1 MDFQDQHK
9 SFFQTSIGAFSEVT
23 EREHFDSQ
31 ITVTREEKR
40 VILDYFGEENI
51 LHGNKTNDPEKALKK
66 FYLYPD
72 LEPIFLNLV
81 FPKPNK
87 TELRLYL
94 SKNFKPLGGE
104 VWFVFINDQGDI
116 VLGSVQK
123 DKWLSIRKSAQRHSF
138 QPGAMSIIQMGEQ
151 LIGHPSTA
159 VNELVKNGYD
169 ADALSC
175 KVFFSYSSSQ
185 SKSFAMVFDD
195 GSGMDYDTL
204 FGDWLKPSVSSKRAA
219 GSKSNRYKRNQLGS
233 KGIGR
238 LAAMALGEN
247 ITVIT
252 RQQITK
258 DYNWITVKREA
269 FREEKLLSEIN
280 FPGDTIADYTSLF
293 LDDGILLER
302 EVDLNES
309 LLSFLKITDLTAFNN
324 GTLIII
330 ESLDESVLKILK
342 EDHNQ
347 LELPGQ
353 SGAYQNTNFYK
364 ALATLI
370 TPLILNNTIQK
381 ELQEKGLIDDKKLIA
396 NIESKFSIEYGTN
409 LLPDQNEEEIEWIP
423 ITPVPIQS
431 VYDYRVYGKVSRSGD
446 ASGFISYQRLEED
459 NREEPFQLSQSEIND
474 KKGIQSSLF
483 IDNEKNET
491 GEYYFDIRIY
501 DIGEKDNLEKLATEA
516 KLKNAS
522 EFRLF
527 FKNFQ
532 GMRISKN
539 GFGVKPYGDEV
550 EDWIGL
556 SKARV
561 QDPGKNVNTN
571 QILGY
576 VFFYSPEND
585 NLEEK
590 TNREG
595 FLENKAF
602 QQMKAMMEGIFSL
615 LGRKRYNYRLLH
627 GLGRTPTSKH
637 QRPDFEDYM
646 RSLNNLNA
654 NAAIISYSEK
664 FMKEVTTSMDNIEE
678 SLSFSERLA
687 SLGSGIELVYHEMA
701 QPISGLRTTKSSLDL
716 KKVKIPEDILNNFI
730 KDVEALRYATD
741 VLVELRQSLQP
752 AIGRS
757 RVKKFRPYN
766 TFLKVCNLYKSDI
779 EEFNISI
786 IADKRLE
793 TYEIIDLE
801 YAFWIAFLNIINN
814 AIYWIKK
821 SERSG
826 EIRFHI
832 ENDSL
837 VISNSG
843 PFINEDLIE
852 HIFNYGVT
860 TRSEKNATG
869 LGLAFTQSILSRN
882 GWSISAENRTN
893 GPTFIIKKEN
903 NG

>member
-1 MDFQDQHK
+1 M
-9 SFFQTSIGAFSEVT
+9 
-23 EREHFDSQ
+23 
-31 ITVTREEKR
+31 
-40 VILDYFGEENI
+40 
-51 LHGNKTNDPEKALKK
+51 PEKNIIK
-66 FYLYPD
+66 
-72 LEPIFLNLV
+72 
-81 FPKPNK
+81 
-87 TELRLYL
+87 
-94 SKNFKPLGGE
+94 
-104 VWFVFINDQGDI
+104 
-116 VLGSVQK
+116 
-123 DKWLSIRKSAQRHSF
+123 RHSF

-159 VNELVKNGYD
+159 INELVKNGYD

-175 KVFFSYSSSQ
+175 KVFFSYSSS
-185 SKSFAMVFDD
+185 SSNSFAIVFDN
-195 GSGMDYDTL
+195 GTGMNYDTL
-204 FGDWLKPSVSSKRAA
+204 FGDWLKPSVSSKRRS
-219 GSKSNRYKRNQLGS
+219 GNKSEKYKRNQLGS

-247 ITVIT
+247 VTVIT
-252 RQQITK
+252 RETK
-258 DYNWITVKREA
+258 TTDYNWITVNREA
-269 FREEKLLSEIN
+269 FKEEKLLSEIN
-280 FPGDTIADYTSLF
+280 FPGDKISDYSSLF
-293 LDDGILLER
+293 SDKQILKER
-302 EVDLNES
+302 KSALNDS
-309 LLSFLKITDLTAFNN
+309 LLRFFEVAQLNSFQK

-330 ESLDESVLKILK
+330 ECLDNSVLKILK

-347 LELPGQ
+347 VELPG
-353 SGAYQNTNFYK
+353 GLDMYENTSFYK

-370 TPLILNNTIQK
+370 TPLSLNNEIQQ
-381 ELQEKGLIDDKKLIA
+381 ELQEKGLINSKKAVAISK
-396 NIESKFSIEYGTN
+396 SKFSIEYGTN
-409 LLPDQNEEEIEWIP
+409 LLPDQNEDEIEWL
-423 ITPVPIQS
+423 TVEPVPIQS
-431 VYDYRVYGKVSRSGD
+431 VYDYRVYGKVSAQGDVSGY
-446 ASGFISYQRLEED
+446 ISYKRLEND
-459 NREEPFQLSQSEIND
+459 IWEESFKLLQSEFAD
-474 KKGIQSSLF
+474 KKDVQPDLF
-483 IDNEKNET
+483 GNTENNET

-501 DIGEKDNLEKLATEA
+501 DIGEKDNLEKLAKES
-516 KLKNAS
+516 KLKNAT
-522 EFRLF
+522 EFRTV

-561 QDPGKNVNTN
+561 QNPGKNVNTN

-602 QQMKAMMEGIFSL
+602 QQVKNTMEEIFSL
-615 LGRKRYNYRLLH
+615 LGKKRYNYRLLH
-627 GLGRTPTSKH
+627 GLGRIPTSKH
-637 QRPDFEDYM
+637 ERPDFEEYM
-646 RSLNNLNA
+646 SKLHNLNA
-654 NAAIISYSEK
+654 TAQIISYSEK

-716 KKVKIPEDILNNFI
+716 KKTKISSDTLDNFVKDINTLN
-730 KDVEALRYATD
+730 YATD
-741 VLVELRQSLQP
+741 VLTELRKSLQP

-757 RVKKFRPYN
+757 RSRKFTPYN
-766 TFLKVCNLYKSDI
+766 TFLKVCNLYRSDI
-779 EEFNISI
+779 EDYKISI
-786 IADKRLE
+786 IADNRLE
-793 TYEIIDLE
+793 KYEITDLE

-814 AIYWIKK
+814 AVYWIKK
-821 SERSG
+821 SEKPG

-832 ENDSL
+832 EKNSF

-843 PFINEDLIE
+843 PFINEELID

-882 GWSISAENRTN
+882 DWTISAENRKD
-893 GPTFIIKKEN
+893 GPAFIIKKEA